1 MTSPVILL
9 VLKYLDIKNTIHFYY
24 HLVLVFYLKKILI
37 AGLGSIGAEIAS
49 TFYSKFEITCID
61 HGRYFDVIKQ
71 KLPEINLIK
80 SDIHEKGLIK
90 KLAKDSDIIYY
101 LVDTGGVV
109 GCMNNPTKFYE
120 INTTKFSNLV
130 KELIGFDVHFF
141 LLSSVFVYPNSQNCT
156 EETKPK
162 PETLYGKLRLKQE
175 QILES
180 NNIKSTIL
188 RVSNIFGYG
197 NFVKVGNFGAIEKF
211 IENIFSDKQITLHAN
226 GNQLVDYLYKNDLI
240 FYLKNLV
247 SESPGEIYNIS
258 TGKLQKIINIAE
270 IISNIGKNLYQ
281 KNIRIKI
288 SNKNQIYPSSPLASS
303 AKIIKKTHHN
313 PSLNFNEK
321 IQNMMDAYLQYE
333 R

>member
-1 MTSPVILL
+1 MGTLSIF
-9 VLKYLDIKNTIHFYY
+9 IHHYALIF
-24 HLVLVFYLKKILI
+24 HLKKILI

-49 TFYSKFEITCID
+49 AFYSKFEITCID

-101 LVDTGGVV
+101 LVDTGGVID
-109 GCMNNPTKFYE
+109 CINDPTKFYE

-130 KELIGFDVHFF
+130 KELNSFDIHFF

-197 NFVKVGNFGAIEKF
+197 NFVKVGNSGAIEKF

-226 GNQLVDYLYKNDLI
+226 GNQLVDYLYKDDLI

-288 SNKNQIYPSSPLASS
+288 SDKNQIYPSSPLASS

-321 IQNMMDAYLQYE
+321 IQNMMDTYLQYE

>member
-1 MTSPVILL
+1 M
-9 VLKYLDIKNTIHFYY
+9 
-24 HLVLVFYLKKILI
+24 KKILI

-49 TFYSKFEITCID
+49 AFYSKFEITCID

-101 LVDTGGVV
+101 LVDTGGVID
-109 GCMNNPTKFYE
+109 CINDPTKFYE
-120 INTTKFSNLV
+120 INTTQFSNLV
-130 KELIGFDVHFF
+130 KELNGFDIHFF
-141 LLSSVFVYPNSQNCT
+141 HLSSVFVYPDLQNCT

-197 NFVKVGNFGAIEKF
+197 NFVKVGNSGAIEKF
-211 IENIFSDKQITLHAN
+211 IENIFSDK
-226 GNQLVDYLYKNDLI
+226 
-240 FYLKNLV
+240 
-247 SESPGEIYNIS
+247 P
-258 TGKLQKIINIAE
+258 II
-270 IISNIGKNLYQ
+270 
-281 KNIRIKI
+281 
-288 SNKNQIYPSSPLASS
+288 
-303 AKIIKKTHHN
+303 
-313 PSLNFNEK
+313 
-321 IQNMMDAYLQYE
+321 
-333 R
+333 

>member
-1 MTSPVILL
+1 M
-9 VLKYLDIKNTIHFYY
+9 
-24 HLVLVFYLKKILI
+24 
-37 AGLGSIGAEIAS
+37 
-49 TFYSKFEITCID
+49 
-61 HGRYFDVIKQ
+61 
-71 KLPEINLIK
+71 
-80 SDIHEKGLIK
+80 
-90 KLAKDSDIIYY
+90 
-101 LVDTGGVV
+101 
-109 GCMNNPTKFYE
+109 
-120 INTTKFSNLV
+120 
-130 KELIGFDVHFF
+130 
-141 LLSSVFVYPNSQNCT
+141 FVYPNSQNCT

-188 RVSNIFGYG
+188 RVSNIFGYV
-197 NFVKVGNFGAIEKF
+197 NFVKVGNSGAIEKF

-270 IISNIGKNLYQ
+270 IISNTGKNLYQ

-321 IQNMMDAYLQYE
+321 IQNMMDTYLQYE

>member
-1 MTSPVILL
+1 MA
-9 VLKYLDIKNTIHFYY
+9 
-24 HLVLVFYLKKILI
+24 LVFYLKKILI
-37 AGLGSIGAEIAS
+37 AGLGSIGVEIAS
-49 TFYSKFEITCID
+49 TFYHDFEITCID
-61 HGRYFDVIKQ
+61 HGRYFDIVKQ

-175 QILES
+175 QILEI

-188 RVSNIFGYG
+188 RVSNVFGHG
-197 NFVKVGNFGAIEKF
+197 SLINVGNHGTIEKF
-211 IENIFSDKQITLHAN
+211 IENIFSDRPMTVHGN
-226 GNQLVDYLYKNDLI
+226 GNHLVDYLSKDDLI
-240 FYLKNLV
+240 YYIKNLV
-247 SESPGEIYNIS
+247 NESPGEIYNIS
-258 TGKLQKIINIAE
+258 TGKLKKIINVAE
-270 IISNIGKNLYQ
+270 IISSIGNSVYQ
-281 KNIRIKI
+281 RKGKI
-288 SNKNQIYPSSPLASS
+288 EFLNKNKIYPNSPLALPS
-303 AKIIKKTHHN
+303 KIIKKTRHK
-313 PSLNFNEK
+313 PFDFEEK
-321 IQNMMDAYLQYE
+321 IQKMMSAYLLHE
-333 R
+333 RKI

>member
-1 MTSPVILL
+1 MA
-9 VLKYLDIKNTIHFYY
+9 F
-24 HLVLVFYLKKILI
+24 VFHLKKILI
-37 AGLGSIGAEIAS
+37 AGLGSIGVEVAS
-49 TFYSKFEITCID
+49 AFYHDFEITCID
-61 HGRYFDVIKQ
+61 HGRYFDVVKQ

-197 NFVKVGNFGAIEKF
+197 NFVKVGNSGAIEKF

-270 IISNIGKNLYQ
+270 IISNTGKNLYQ

-321 IQNMMDAYLQYE
+321 IQNMMDTYLQYE

>member
-1 MTSPVILL
+1 M
-9 VLKYLDIKNTIHFYY
+9 
-24 HLVLVFYLKKILI
+24 KKILI

-49 TFYSKFEITCID
+49 AFYSKFEITCID

-101 LVDTGGVV
+101 LVDTGGVID
-109 GCMNNPTKFYE
+109 CINDPTKFYE

-197 NFVKVGNFGAIEKF
+197 NFVKVGNSGAIEKF

-321 IQNMMDAYLQYE
+321 IQNMMDTYLQYE

>member
-1 MTSPVILL
+1 
-9 VLKYLDIKNTIHFYY
+9 
-24 HLVLVFYLKKILI
+24 
-37 AGLGSIGAEIAS
+37 LGSIGIEIAS
-49 TFYSKFEITCID
+49 AFYSKFEITCID
-61 HGRYFDVIKQ
+61 HGRYFDIIKQ
-71 KLPEINLIK
+71 KFPELNLIK

-197 NFVKVGNFGAIEKF
+197 NFVKVGNSGAIEKF

-321 IQNMMDAYLQYE
+321 IQNMMDTYLQYE

>member
-1 MTSPVILL
+1 MA
-9 VLKYLDIKNTIHFYY
+9 
-24 HLVLVFYLKKILI
+24 LVFYLKKILI
-37 AGLGSIGAEIAS
+37 AGLGSIGVEIAS
-49 TFYSKFEITCID
+49 AFYHDFEITCID
-61 HGRYFDVIKQ
+61 HGRYFDIVKQ

-109 GCMNNPTKFYE
+109 GCMNDPTKFYE
-120 INTTKFSNLV
+120 INTTKFTNLV
-130 KELIGFDVHFF
+130 KELNGFDVHFF
-141 LLSSVFVYPNSQNCT
+141 LLSSVFVYPSSQNCT
-156 EETKPK
+156 EETEPK

-175 QILES
+175 QILEN

-197 NFVKVGNFGAIEKF
+197 NFVKVGNPGAIEKF
-211 IENIFSDKQITLHAN
+211 IENLFSDKQITIHAN
-226 GNQLVDYLYKNDLI
+226 GNQLVDYLYKDDLI

-258 TGKLQKIINIAE
+258 TGKLQKIIDIAE
-270 IISNIGKNLYQ
+270 IISNIGKTQYQ
-281 KNIRIKI
+281 KNIKIKI
-288 SNKNQIYPSSPLASS
+288 SNKSEIYPNSPLVTSS
-303 AKIIKKTHHN
+303 KIIKKTHHS

-321 IQNMMDAYLQYE
+321 IQNMMNAYLQHE
-333 R
+333 M

>member
-1 MTSPVILL
+1 M
-9 VLKYLDIKNTIHFYY
+9 
-24 HLVLVFYLKKILI
+24 KKILI
-37 AGLGSIGAEIAS
+37 AGLGSIGIEIAS
-49 TFYSKFEITCID
+49 AFYSKFEITCID
-61 HGRYFDVIKQ
+61 HGRYFDIIKQ
-71 KLPEINLIK
+71 KFPELNLIK

-211 IENIFSDKQITLHAN
+211 IENIFSDKQITLDAN

-288 SNKNQIYPSSPLASS
+288 LNKNQIYPSSPLASS

-321 IQNMMDAYLQYE
+321 IQNMMDTYLQYE

>member
-1 MTSPVILL
+1 MGTLSIF
-9 VLKYLDIKNTIHFYY
+9 IHHYALIF
-24 HLVLVFYLKKILI
+24 HLKKILI

-49 TFYSKFEITCID
+49 AFYSKFEITCID

-197 NFVKVGNFGAIEKF
+197 NFVKVGNSGAIEKF

-288 SNKNQIYPSSPLASS
+288 SDKNQIYPSSPLASS

>member
-1 MTSPVILL
+1 M
-9 VLKYLDIKNTIHFYY
+9 
-24 HLVLVFYLKKILI
+24 KKILI
-37 AGLGSIGAEIAS
+37 AGLGSIGIEIVSA
-49 TFYSKFEITCID
+49 FYSKFEITCID
-61 HGRYFDVIKQ
+61 HGRYFDAIKQ
-71 KLPEINLIK
+71 KFPELNLIK

-197 NFVKVGNFGAIEKF
+197 NFVKVGNSGAIEKF

-226 GNQLVDYLYKNDLI
+226 GNQLVDYLYKDDLI

-321 IQNMMDAYLQYE
+321 IQNMMDTNLQY
-333 R
+333 

>member
-1 MTSPVILL
+1 M
-9 VLKYLDIKNTIHFYY
+9 
-24 HLVLVFYLKKILI
+24 KKILI

-49 TFYSKFEITCID
+49 AFYSKFEITCID

-101 LVDTGGVV
+101 LVDTGGVID
-109 GCMNNPTKFYE
+109 CINNPTKFYE

-130 KELIGFDVHFF
+130 KELNSFDIHFF

-156 EETKPK
+156 EETEPK

-211 IENIFSDKQITLHAN
+211 IENIFSDKQITLDAN

-247 SESPGEIYNIS
+247 GESPGEIYNIS

-288 SNKNQIYPSSPLASS
+288 LNKNQIYPSSPLASS

-321 IQNMMDAYLQYE
+321 IQNMMDTYLQYE

>member
-1 MTSPVILL
+1 M
-9 VLKYLDIKNTIHFYY
+9 
-24 HLVLVFYLKKILI
+24 KKILI

-49 TFYSKFEITCID
+49 AFYSKFEITCID

-101 LVDTGGVV
+101 LVDTGGVID
-109 GCMNNPTKFYE
+109 CINDPTKFYE

-197 NFVKVGNFGAIEKF
+197 NFVKVGNSGAIEKF

-270 IISNIGKNLYQ
+270 IISNTGKNLYQ

-321 IQNMMDAYLQYE
+321 IQNMMSAYLQHE

>member
-1 MTSPVILL
+1 M
-9 VLKYLDIKNTIHFYY
+9 
-24 HLVLVFYLKKILI
+24 KKILI

-49 TFYSKFEITCID
+49 AFYSKFEITCID

-101 LVDTGGVV
+101 LVDTGGVID
-109 GCMNNPTKFYE
+109 CINDPTKFYE

-197 NFVKVGNFGAIEKF
+197 NFVKVGNSGAIEKF

-281 KNIRIKI
+281 KNIKIKI

-321 IQNMMDAYLQYE
+321 IQNMMDTYLQYE

>member
-1 MTSPVILL
+1 M
-9 VLKYLDIKNTIHFYY
+9 
-24 HLVLVFYLKKILI
+24 KKILI

-197 NFVKVGNFGAIEKF
+197 NFVKVGNSGAIEKF

-281 KNIRIKI
+281 KI
-288 SNKNQIYPSSPLASS
+288 
-303 AKIIKKTHHN
+303 
-313 PSLNFNEK
+313 
-321 IQNMMDAYLQYE
+321 
-333 R
+333 

>member
-1 MTSPVILL
+1 
-9 VLKYLDIKNTIHFYY
+9 
-24 HLVLVFYLKKILI
+24 LKKILI
-37 AGLGSIGAEIAS
+37 AGLGSIGIEIAS
-49 TFYSKFEITCID
+49 AFYSKFEITCID
-61 HGRYFDVIKQ
+61 HGRYFDIIKQ
-71 KLPEINLIK
+71 KFPELNLIK

-288 SNKNQIYPSSPLASS
+288 LNKNQIYPSSPLASS

-321 IQNMMDAYLQYE
+321 IQNMMDTYLQYE

>member
-1 MTSPVILL
+1 M
-9 VLKYLDIKNTIHFYY
+9 
-24 HLVLVFYLKKILI
+24 KKILI
-37 AGLGSIGAEIAS
+37 AGLGSIGTEIAS

-61 HGRYFDVIKQ
+61 HGRYFDVIKR
-71 KLPEINLIK
+71 KFPELNLIK

-101 LVDTGGVV
+101 LESTGSVV
-109 GCMNNPTKFYE
+109 GCINDPTKFYE

-197 NFVKVGNFGAIEKF
+197 NFVKVGNSGAIEKF

-321 IQNMMDAYLQYE
+321 IQNMMDTYLQYE

>member
-1 MTSPVILL
+1 M
-9 VLKYLDIKNTIHFYY
+9 
-24 HLVLVFYLKKILI
+24 KKILI

-101 LVDTGGVV
+101 LVDTGGVID
-109 GCMNNPTKFYE
+109 CINDPTKFYE

-130 KELIGFDVHFF
+130 KELNSFDIHFF

-156 EETKPK
+156 EETEPK

-197 NFVKVGNFGAIEKF
+197 NFVKVGNSGAIEKF

-288 SNKNQIYPSSPLASS
+288 LNKNQIYPSSPLASS

-321 IQNMMDAYLQYE
+321 IQNMMDTYLQYE

>member
-1 MTSPVILL
+1 M
-9 VLKYLDIKNTIHFYY
+9 
-24 HLVLVFYLKKILI
+24 KKILI
-37 AGLGSIGAEIAS
+37 AGLGSIGIEIVSA
-49 TFYSKFEITCID
+49 FYSKFEITCID
-61 HGRYFDVIKQ
+61 HGRYFDAIKQ
-71 KLPEINLIK
+71 KFPELNLIK

-197 NFVKVGNFGAIEKF
+197 NFVKVGNSGAIEKF

-281 KNIRIKI
+281 KNIKIKI

-321 IQNMMDAYLQYE
+321 IQNMMDTYLQYE

>member
-1 MTSPVILL
+1 M
-9 VLKYLDIKNTIHFYY
+9 
-24 HLVLVFYLKKILI
+24 KKILI
-37 AGLGSIGAEIAS
+37 AGLGSIGTEIAS

-61 HGRYFDVIKQ
+61 HGRYFDVIKR
-71 KLPEINLIK
+71 KFPELNLIK

-101 LVDTGGVV
+101 LEGTGSVV
-109 GCMNNPTKFYE
+109 GCINDPTKFYE

-321 IQNMMDAYLQYE
+321 IQNMMDTYLQYE

>member
-1 MTSPVILL
+1 M
-9 VLKYLDIKNTIHFYY
+9 
-24 HLVLVFYLKKILI
+24 KKILI

-49 TFYSKFEITCID
+49 AFYSKFEITCID

-101 LVDTGGVV
+101 LVDTGGVID
-109 GCMNNPTKFYE
+109 CINDPTKFYE
-120 INTTKFSNLV
+120 INTIKFSNLV
-130 KELIGFDVHFF
+130 KELNSFDIHFF

-197 NFVKVGNFGAIEKF
+197 NFVKVGNSGAIEKF

-270 IISNIGKNLYQ
+270 IISNTGKNLYQ

-321 IQNMMDAYLQYE
+321 IQNMMDTYLQYE

>member
-1 MTSPVILL
+1 M
-9 VLKYLDIKNTIHFYY
+9 
-24 HLVLVFYLKKILI
+24 KKILI

-49 TFYSKFEITCID
+49 AFYSKFEITCID
-61 HGRYFDVIKQ
+61 HGRYFDVIKR

-109 GCMNNPTKFYE
+109 GCINNPTKFNE

-130 KELIGFDVHFF
+130 KELNGFDIHFF
-141 LLSSVFVYPNSQNCT
+141 LLSSVFVYPNSLNCT

-197 NFVKVGNFGAIEKF
+197 NFVKVGNSGAIEKF

-270 IISNIGKNLYQ
+270 IISNTGKNLYQ

-321 IQNMMDAYLQYE
+321 IQNMMDTYLQYE